1 MNFQTLN
8 SDIHTILQL
17 LMNQLNM
24 FDQVVKQ
31 LQVQINELSSQILI
45 STSTKLDTSEEITI
59 IIIIAAKSEKLS
71 DSLIFNKN

>member
-1 MNFQTLN
+1 
-8 SDIHTILQL
+8 
-17 LMNQLNM
+17 MNQLNM